1 MRGTARHFR
10 SFVSLLGL
18 GLLIWL
24 VVTYRPSGIP
34 IGREPDRLAVWALLV
49 PLLAV
54 GFGVARGAKWGT
66 NLGLAVSLAVLP
78 WATVLTL
85 TPSFGAPI
93 TRQVVALIGSGVL
106 LLALLFPTRSDGVRR
121 PGADDRPRV
130 GKSRWIRWCLVLNL
144 VSALNLYLFV
154 IAYAFGASWQL
165 LTLGALLVGLLVG
178 LGLLARNVT
187 GGLLVLALFAI
198 LVVPGSALFVA
209 AEAKSTG
216 EAWLFVF
223 LVAPGVVAALGTAA
237 SLSSGLAR
245 VFRNSA

>member
-1 MRGTARHFR
+1 MNPKHHLR

-18 GLLIWL
+18 GLMIWL

-34 IGREPDRLAVWALLV
+34 FGREPARPAVWALLA
-49 PLLAV
+49 PLFAV
-54 GFGVARGAKWGT
+54 AIGVTRGAKWGD
-66 NLGLAVSLAVLP
+66 NLGLAVSLAALP

-93 TRQVVALIGSGVL
+93 TRQVVALIGSGIL
-106 LLALLFPTRSDGVRR
+106 LLALLFPTHSEGVRQ
-121 PGADDRPRV
+121 PDADNRPRV

-154 IAYAFGASWQL
+154 IGYAFGASWQL
-165 LTLGALLVGLLVG
+165 LVLGALLVGLLVG

-187 GGLLVLALFAI
+187 GGLLVLALSAI
-198 LVVPGSALFVA
+198 LMVPGSALFVA

-216 EAWLFVF
+216 EAWLFVVLF
-223 LVAPGVVAALGTAA
+223 GPGVVAALGTTA
-237 SLSSGLAR
+237 SLSSAFAR
-245 VFRNSA
+245 IFRNAA

>member
-1 MRGTARHFR
+1 MTPKRHVR
-10 SFVSLLGL
+10 SVVSLLGL

-34 IGREPDRLAVWALLV
+34 FGREPTRPAVWALLA

-54 GFGVARGAKWGT
+54 AIGVIRGAKWGT
-66 NLGLAVSLAVLP
+66 SLGLAVSLSVLP

-106 LLALLFPTRSDGVRR
+106 LLALLFPARSEGVRQ
-121 PGADDRPRV
+121 PDADNRSRV

-165 LTLGALLVGLLVG
+165 LVLGTLLVGLLFG

-187 GGLLVLALFAI
+187 GGLLVLGLSAI
-198 LVVPGSALFVA
+198 LMVPGSALFVA

-223 LVAPGVVAALGTAA
+223 LFAPGDIAALGTAA
-237 SLSSGLAR
+237 SLSNALTR
-245 VFRNSA
+245 VFRNAA